1 MSGATGDPGKGFD
14 IMDACGDSEED
25 VLLPAQEP
33 RQHRTIQG
41 SPHEGLAARA
51 RSLPE
56 EVLDGGR
63 RKRRAGAASAK
74 GGLDEA
80 RFTAGIVRFYEA
92 VLNEPIPEK
101 MLSLIGE
108 IAKRERK
115 S

>member
-56 EVLDGGR
+56 EVLDGGEGSAAQAQPL
-63 RKRRAGAASAK
+63 RRAVWTRRDLRLASS
-74 GGLDEA
+74 G
-80 RFTAGIVRFYEA
+80 FTRPFSMS
-92 VLNEPIPEK
+92 P
-101 MLSLIGE
+101 SLRRCL
-108 IAKRERK
+108 A
-115 S
+115 

>member
-1 MSGATGDPGKGFD
+1 
-14 IMDACGDSEED
+14 MDTCGDSDED
-25 VLLPAQEP
+25 VLLPAQETQ
-33 RQHRTIQG
+33 QHRTVQG
-41 SPHEGLAARA
+41 SPHEGLAGRA

-56 EVLDGGR
+56 EVLDGR
-63 RKRRAGAASAK
+63 RRRRRAGAAAAK